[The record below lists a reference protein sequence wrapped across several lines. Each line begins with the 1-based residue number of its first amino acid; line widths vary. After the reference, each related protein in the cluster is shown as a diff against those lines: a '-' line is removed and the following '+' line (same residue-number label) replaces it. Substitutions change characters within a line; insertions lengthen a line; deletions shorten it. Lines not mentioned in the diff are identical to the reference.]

1 MFSEVM
7 IKTPSRASE
16 WKGNKHLLPCANVPG
31 TPGWWFIAVSRGG
44 EGRRGITGQ
53 ALDGTGTHSKCGAA
67 ESVLLHPSIAHAV

>member
-1 MFSEVM
+1 MEGEQTSVAM
-7 IKTPSRASE
+7 
-16 WKGNKHLLPCANVPG
+16 CQVPG

-53 ALDGTGTHSKCGAA
+53 ALDGAGTHSKCGAA